1 MPNTTCIKLIAVAA
15 LAAACTPAPE
25 AAVDPILA
33 GTPSAEL
40 DFAARGVAE
49 DLSDE
54 IGPAGGGALT
64 EVTRDGGT
72 VVAVVEVP
80 VLGADLSG
88 RQRDAAA
95 AAIRDTF
102 VADVC
107 GDAGLDA
114 FFALGGVLEVR
125 AVGSD
130 GAALAGL
137 PVSSCV

>member
-15 LAAACTPAPE
+15 LAAACTPAPDP
-25 AAVDPILA
+25 VDPILA

-49 DLSDE
+49 DLREE

-64 EVTRDGGT
+64 DVTRDGGT

-80 VLGADLSG
+80 MPGAGLSS

-125 AVGSD
+125 AIGND
-130 GAALAGL
+130 GASLAGL

>member
-25 AAVDPILA
+25 PVDPILA

-49 DLSDE
+49 DLSEE

-64 EVTRDGGT
+64 DVTRDGGT

-80 VLGADLSG
+80 VPGADLSS

-125 AVGSD
+125 AIGND
-130 GAALAGL
+130 GASLAGL